1 MCVFCARVWGMLRA
15 DEPESRKPN
24 SGASSSKRRTSRAD
38 RLSSGRRGCLD
49 VEPIGDGAKMFQSA
63 VRLETFRKEL
73 FPRPPSLRTGG
84 EADEGQPKRHP
95 AREGDFSR
103 RGRKSRK
110 PNSGASSSKRRTSRA
125 DRLSSGRRGC
135 LDVEPIGDGAKMF
148 QSAVRLETFRKEL
161 FPRPPSPRTGG
172 EADEGQ
178 PKRWRAAW
186 RRERTQHAR
195 THNVCMSGIK
205 DFGSNREV
213 AFERW
218 DYEKEP

>member
-1 MCVFCARVWGMLRA
+1 MHKIILCMCVFCARVWGMLRA

-38 RLSSGRRGCLD
+38 HLSSGRRGCLD
-49 VEPIGDGAKMFQSA
+49 VEPIGDGAKMFQARCASKHSA
-63 VRLETFRKEL
+63 K
-73 FPRPPSLRTGG
+73 S
-84 EADEGQPKRHP
+84 
-95 AREGDFSR
+95 FSPVPLHYER
-103 RGRKSRK
+103 
-110 PNSGASSSKRRTSRA
+110 AARRTKDSR
-125 DRLSSGRRGC
+125 SGTPR
-135 LDVEPIGDGAKMF
+135 EKETSPDGAGK
-148 QSAVRLETFRKEL
+148 AERGGT
-161 FPRPPSPRTGG
+161 RPPSPRTGG

-178 PKRWRAAW
+178 PKRRRAAW

>member
-15 DEPESRKPN
+15 DEPESRK
-24 SGASSSKRRTSRAD
+24 S
-38 RLSSGRRGCLD
+38 
-49 VEPIGDGAKMFQSA
+49 
-63 VRLETFRKEL
+63 
-73 FPRPPSLRTGG
+73 
-84 EADEGQPKRHP
+84 
-95 AREGDFSR
+95 
-103 RGRKSRK
+103 
-110 PNSGASSSKRRTSRA
+110 NSGASSSKRRTSRA

-178 PKRWRAAW
+178 PKRHPAREGDFSRRGRKSRERRPRPPSPRTGGEADEGQPKRRRAAW
-186 RRERTQHAR
+186 RRERTRHAR

>member
-1 MCVFCARVWGMLRA
+1 MVKSVCIRLFCACACFARAFGGMLRA
-15 DEPESRKPN
+15 DEPE
-24 SGASSSKRRTSRAD
+24 
-38 RLSSGRRGCLD
+38 
-49 VEPIGDGAKMFQSA
+49 
-63 VRLETFRKEL
+63 
-73 FPRPPSLRTGG
+73 
-84 EADEGQPKRHP
+84 
-95 AREGDFSR
+95 
-103 RGRKSRK
+103 SRK

-178 PKRWRAAW
+178 PKRRRAAW

>member
-1 MCVFCARVWGMLRA
+1 MHKIILCMCVFCARVWGMLRA

-73 FPRPPSLRTGG
+73 FPHPPSPRTGG

-103 RGRKSRK
+103 RGRKSRE
-110 PNSGASSSKRRTSRA
+110 RRHPSPFTTN
-125 DRLSSGRRGC
+125 GRRGGRRAA
-135 LDVEPIGDGAKMF
+135 EAAPRARR
-148 QSAVRLETFRKEL
+148 RLLPAGQEKPRETAPVPLHHERAA
-161 FPRPPSPRTGG
+161 RRTKDSRSGG
-172 EADEGQ
+172 E
-178 PKRWRAAW
+178 
-186 RRERTQHAR
+186 REPNTRGRITCA
-195 THNVCMSGIK
+195 
-205 DFGSNREV
+205 
-213 AFERW
+213 
-218 DYEKEP
+218 

>member
-1 MCVFCARVWGMLRA
+1 MLRA
-15 DEPESRKPN
+15 DEPE
-24 SGASSSKRRTSRAD
+24 
-38 RLSSGRRGCLD
+38 
-49 VEPIGDGAKMFQSA
+49 
-63 VRLETFRKEL
+63 
-73 FPRPPSLRTGG
+73 
-84 EADEGQPKRHP
+84 
-95 AREGDFSR
+95 
-103 RGRKSRK
+103 SRK

-178 PKRWRAAW
+178 PKRRRAAW